1 MSFGSNLQAVRKMNR
16 LSQEELAEMLG
27 VSRQAVSKWEIG
39 DGYPETDKLLLLSK
53 KLNISLDC
61 LLETGNTTVG
71 CDNPGKDI
79 MVLSPNKEIM
89 LFCRRGLKVDGCT
102 IEVQMENDDWYT
114 LCWYRTPE
122 EAMAC
127 MQTIREARMK
137 GIKYLEL

>member
-53 KLNISLDC
+53 RLNISLDS
-61 LLETGNTTVG
+61 LLETGNATVG
-71 CDNPGKDI
+71 CDSPGKDI

-102 IEVQMENDDWYT
+102 IEVQMENDEWYT
-114 LCWYRTPE
+114 LCWYNTPE

>member
-1 MSFGSNLQAVRKMNR
+1 MSFGSNLQAVRKMYQ

-39 DGYPETDKLLLLSK
+39 EGYPEIDKLLLLSR
-53 KLNISLDC
+53 KLNVSLDS
-61 LLETGNTTVG
+61 LLETGNAAVG
-71 CDNPGKDI
+71 CDSPGKGI

-89 LFCRRGLKVDGCT
+89 LYCQRGLKVDGCT
-102 IEVQMENDDWYT
+102 IEVQMENDEWYT
-114 LCWYRTPE
+114 LCWYHRKE

-127 MQTIREARMK
+127 MQKIREARMK

>member
-1 MSFGSNLQAVRKMNR
+1 
-16 LSQEELAEMLG
+16 MLG

-53 KLNISLDC
+53 RLNISLDS
-61 LLETGNTTVG
+61 LLETGNATVG
-71 CDNPGKDI
+71 CDSPGKDI

-102 IEVQMENDDWYT
+102 IEVQMENDEWYT
-114 LCWYRTPE
+114 LCWYNTPE